1 LLLILPLCAMLAAHE
16 FSQSESALVVDGPS
30 VTARIDLNL
39 LEFPDVDADRNGIVS
54 YEELDAAIERIF
66 AALKQHYVLGAP
78 EAPVRILAE
87 RHEIVDEHVL
97 QINVRFSFA
106 HDVRRLDVTSTLDAL
121 FGPMHQHF
129 VTATMAGE
137 AGRTVLDAGNPHVSF
152 DQSRVIFRRT
162 ATVVG
167 AVLVIAGLV
176 WFRRRR

>member
-16 FSQSESALVVDGPS
+16 FSQSESALVVDGRS

-39 LEFPDVDADRNGIVS
+39 LEFPDVDADRSGIVS
-54 YEELDAAIERIF
+54 YEELDRAIERVV
-66 AALKQHYVLGAP
+66 AAVKEHFVLGAP
-78 EAPVRILAE
+78 EPPADFVVE
-87 RHEIVDEHVL
+87 RHEIVEDHVL
-97 QINVRFSFA
+97 RMDVRYGFA

-137 AGRTVLDAGNPHVSF
+137 IGRTVLDAGNSRVSF
-152 DQSRVIFRRT
+152 DQSRVIFRRA
-162 ATVVG
+162 ATVIG
-167 AVLVIAGLV
+167 AVLVLAGLV